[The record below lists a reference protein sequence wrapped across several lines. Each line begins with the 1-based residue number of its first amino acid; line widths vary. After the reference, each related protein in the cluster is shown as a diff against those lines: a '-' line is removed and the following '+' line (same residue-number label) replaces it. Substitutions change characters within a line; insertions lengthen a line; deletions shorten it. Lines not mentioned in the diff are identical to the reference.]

1 LSIAAAKRPKK
12 KPPIIDFPNDED
24 TRQMDIGAVY
34 QSKLTTPEQAVASI
48 PSGSNFSMGMAMA
61 EPPALLRALADRAK
75 AGQIEG
81 LKVYYFEATR
91 IAGETILRYEL
102 NDRIRPYCMFIA
114 ATERAL
120 IKRAEA
126 DGGRKIVNYVPS
138 NFHQAPRLLTDEV
151 GIDTFV
157 CTISPMDRHG
167 YFSFGTGN
175 DYSSKVARAAKR
187 LIVEVNQNMPRVH
200 GAGAELHVSE
210 VSAIVENNV
219 PLLQLPIRAPA
230 PEDDVIARMI
240 AGLVPDGACLQMGV
254 GALPD
259 IVCAALRDRNDL
271 GIHTEALN
279 PGLVDLVRA
288 GVVTNRRKA
297 IDWGK
302 TVFTFA
308 MGQEAMYDFL
318 DDNPAVESRPVDYV
332 NDPRIIAQNDNVISI
347 NATIQIDLTGACNS
361 EHMLGHQY
369 SASGGQLD
377 FVRGAYASKGG
388 KSIIAATSTAAK
400 GKVSR
405 IVPTLEGPVT
415 TPRIDTHYVVTE
427 FGAVNLKGLSS
438 TDRALQLIELANPE
452 FRGGLREAAK
462 AMHLS

>member
-1 LSIAAAKRPKK
+1 
-12 KPPIIDFPNDED
+12 
-24 TRQMDIGAVY
+24 MDVRSLY
-34 QSKLTTPEQAVASI
+34 ESKLTTPDRAVAMI
-48 PSGSNFSMGMAMA
+48 PSGSKLSMGMAMA
-61 EPPALLRALADRAK
+61 EPPALLKALADRAE
-75 AGQIEG
+75 AGRIED
-81 LKVYYFEATR
+81 LKVYYFESTR

-102 NDRIRPYCMFIA
+102 IDRVRPYCMFIA

-126 DGGRKIVNYVPS
+126 DGGRKVINYVPN
-138 NFHQAPRLLTDEV
+138 NFHQTPRLLIDEI

-157 CTISPMDRHG
+157 CTVSPMDQHG

-175 DYSSKVARAAKR
+175 DYSTKVARAAKH
-187 LIVEVNQNMPRVH
+187 LIIEVNESMPRVN
-200 GAGAELHVSE
+200 GVGAELHVSE
-210 VSAIVENNV
+210 VHAIVENHV
-219 PLLQLPIRAPA
+219 PLLELPIRSPAPA
-230 PEDDVIARMI
+230 DEVIGRTI

-254 GALPD
+254 GALPNL
-259 IVCAALRDRNDL
+259 VCAALKDRNDL
-271 GIHTEALN
+271 GVHTEALN
-279 PGLVDLVRA
+279 PGLVDLIRA
-288 GVVTNRRKA
+288 GVVNNQRKT
-297 IDWGK
+297 IDRGK

-308 MGQEAMYDFL
+308 MGQKAMYDFL
-318 DDNPAVESRPVDYV
+318 NDNPAVESAPVDYV

-388 KSIIAATSTAAK
+388 KSIIAAQSTAAK

-405 IVPTLEGPVT
+405 IVPRLDGPVT

-438 TDRALQLIELANPE
+438 TERAKALIALAHPE
-452 FRGGLREAAK
+452 FRDELTEAAK
-462 AMHLS
+462 QQHLI